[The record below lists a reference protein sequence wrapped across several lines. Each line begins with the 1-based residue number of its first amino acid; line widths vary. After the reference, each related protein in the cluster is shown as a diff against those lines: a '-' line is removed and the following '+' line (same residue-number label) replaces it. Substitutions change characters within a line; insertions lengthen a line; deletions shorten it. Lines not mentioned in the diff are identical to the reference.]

1 MSVLGNRIGH
11 RCWLILVLGLGG
23 TPGNTTEMPDTQV
36 IEVAPSLARAY
47 RQLGD
52 LYRDGNLPP
61 QKAGDVQRFLDEARQ
76 ASLGAASIAVV
87 DPSKLVEDPQPAHPD
102 GKRAVSAYEVAGELG
117 DPEALVRLGE
127 LYREGSVVPKD
138 LPAAF
143 AYFRQARNLGY
154 PSARWRLA
162 EMMLRGE
169 GTPVDREGAHAELV
183 IAAEAEVST
192 AMLMLG
198 DLEASGEMGSVDV
211 EAAISAWQRAVDA
224 GEVRGLVRL
233 ASLYHDG
240 SIVPR
245 DAAKAYRFFEEAG
258 AKGDSYAAV
267 RAAQMLLAGDG
278 VAADRLRGL
287 AQLEALAATAGAEGK
302 IALADFYS
310 NRLQSGESFDLAAAY
325 GLYAA
330 AAEQG
335 SRSARLRMALM
346 QVNGEGT
353 TVNRQSGVSI
363 LRAMAADGYASAAY
377 SLGDL
382 FSLGPA
388 ELADAR
394 AAIAAYEEAHT
405 LGDPRA
411 AVRLGDIFAAGDIV
425 MRQPDKALGFYRSA
439 AGRGDVIARLKAD
452 ELVVRGTGTQ
462 PEAKTAFDDIQ
473 RLAATGLTE
482 AIVLVGDLTRGGL
495 PGLVAADEKMALARY
510 LTAAEKGSRVAALR
524 AGEILI
530 SGKPDSRDP
539 VRGVAI
545 MLSIAK
551 AGDASAYLALGDALL
566 NAGSGHPAGLITATE
581 AFERAG
587 AAGVLAAY
595 LKLGD
600 IHRDGTGVPVNG
612 AKAAQYYMR
621 AAGLEA
627 SGDKINGL

>member
-1 MSVLGNRIGH
+1 MGVLGDRIG
-11 RCWLILVLGLGG
+11 RRFGLILALGLGG
-23 TPGNTTEMPDTQV
+23 TPGNTAEVPGTQA
-36 IEVAPSLARAY
+36 IEGMPSLARAY

-76 ASLGAASIAVV
+76 ASLDAASIAVV
-87 DPSKLVEDPQPAHPD
+87 DPSKLVEDPQQAHPD
-102 GKRAVSAYEVAGELG
+102 GERAVSAYEVAGELG

-127 LYREGSVVPKD
+127 LYREGAVVPKD

-143 AYFRQARNLGY
+143 AYFRQARDLGY

-169 GTPVDREGAHAELV
+169 GTPVDRQGAHAELET
-183 IAAEAEVST
+183 AAEAGVPA

-198 DLEASGEMGSVDV
+198 DLEASGELGSVDV
-211 EAAISAWQRAVDA
+211 EAAVSAWQRAVDA

-233 ASLYHDG
+233 AGLYHDG

-245 DAAKAYRFFEEAG
+245 DAEKAYRFYEEAG
-258 AKGDSYAAV
+258 AKGDGYAAV

-278 VAADRLRGL
+278 VAGDRLRGL
-287 AQLEALAATAGAEGK
+287 AQLEALAVTAGAEGK
-302 IALADFYS
+302 TALADYYS
-310 NRLQSGESFDLAAAY
+310 NRLQSGDSFDLAAAY
-325 GLYAA
+325 DLYAA

-346 QVNGEGT
+346 QVHGQGT
-353 TVNRQSGVSI
+353 TVNRQSGVST
-363 LRAMAADGYASAAY
+363 LRTMVADGYASAAY

-382 FSLGPA
+382 FTLGPA
-388 ELADAR
+388 ELADPQ

-405 LGDPRA
+405 LGDTRA
-411 AVRLGDIFAAGDIV
+411 AVRLGDIFAAGDLV
-425 MRQPDKALGFYRSA
+425 TREPEKALSFYRSA
-439 AGRGDVIARLKAD
+439 AGRGDVNARLKAD

-482 AIVLVGDLTRGGL
+482 AIVLIGDLTRTGL
-495 PGLVAADEKMALARY
+495 PGLVAADEEAALGRY
-510 LTAAEKGSRVAALR
+510 LTAAEKGSRLAGLR

-530 SGKPDSRDP
+530 SGKPDNRNP
-539 VRGVAI
+539 VRGVAM
-545 MLSIAK
+545 MLSIANT
-551 AGDASAYLALGDALL
+551 GDASAYLALGDALL
-566 NAGSGHPAGLITATE
+566 NAGSGHPAGLISATE
-581 AFERAG
+581 AFEKAG
-587 AAGVLAAY
+587 AGGVLAAY

-600 IHRDGTGVPVNG
+600 IHRDGTGVPVDG
-612 AKAAQYYMR
+612 AKAAQYYLR
-621 AAGLEA
+621 AAGLEV
-627 SGDKINGL
+627 SGDKTNGL

>member
-1 MSVLGNRIGH
+1 MGDRIG
-11 RCWLILVLGLGG
+11 RRFGLILALGLGG
-23 TPGNTTEMPDTQV
+23 TSGNTAEMPDTHMR
-36 IEVAPSLARAY
+36 ETAPSFARAY

-52 LYRDGNLPP
+52 LYRDGNLSP
-61 QKAGDVQRFLDEARQ
+61 QKVGDVQRFLDEARR
-76 ASLGAASIAVV
+76 ASLGAASIVVV
-87 DPSKLVEDPQPAHPD
+87 DPSTMAKGSRQAYPD
-102 GKRAVSAYEVAGELG
+102 GERAASAYEVAGELG

-127 LYREGSVVPKD
+127 LYREGAVVPKN

-143 AYFRQARNLGY
+143 AYFRQARDIGY

-169 GTPVDREGAHAELV
+169 GTPVDREGAHAELE
-183 IAAEAEVST
+183 IAAEAGVST

-211 EAAISAWQRAVDA
+211 EAAISAWQKAVDA

-233 ASLYHDG
+233 ANLYHDA

-278 VAADRLRGL
+278 VAGDRLRGL

-310 NRLQSGESFDLAAAY
+310 NRLQSGDSFDLAAAY
-325 GLYAA
+325 DLYVA

-335 SRSARLRMALM
+335 SRSARLRLALM
-346 QVNGEGT
+346 QVHGQGT
-353 TVNRQSGVSI
+353 SVNRQNGLSI

-382 FSLGPA
+382 FTLGPD
-388 ELADAR
+388 ELADPQ

-411 AVRLGDIFAAGDIV
+411 AIRLGDIFAAGDIV
-425 MRQPDKALGFYRSA
+425 MREPGKALGFYRSA

-452 ELVVRGTGTQ
+452 ELVVRGAGTQ

-482 AIVLVGDLTRGGL
+482 AIVLIGDLTRTGL
-495 PGLVAADEKMALARY
+495 PGLVVADEGMALRRY
-510 LTAAEKGSRVAALR
+510 LTAAGKSSSLAGLR

-530 SGKPDSRDP
+530 SGKSDNRDP
-539 VRGVAI
+539 VRGVAM

-551 AGDASAYLALGDALL
+551 AGDASAYVALGDALL
-566 NAGSGHPAGLITATE
+566 DAGSGQPAGLITATE
-581 AFERAG
+581 AFEKAG
-587 AAGVLAAY
+587 EAGILSAY

-600 IHRDGTGVPVNG
+600 IHRDGTGVPVDG

-621 AAGLEA
+621 AAGLEV
-627 SGDKINGL
+627 SGDKTNGL